1 MRCTLL
7 IARTPGHRLSHR
19 AEDRAVVWKGLVRRV
34 CLGGK
39 EKRRKRA
46 FWGDPPPIQLDCTTA
61 SGNIIGLT
69 PDKSVIGGG
78 GGGVELRVSPNQIDL
93 DGATTPTVSTPFFP
107 KLHHPQNKH
116 NKLHYL
122 TPSMAVTINTAADLQ
137 LYVKTGLFYS

>member
-1 MRCTLL
+1 MRRLL
-7 IARTPGHRLSHR
+7 C
-19 AEDRAVVWKGLVRRV
+19 RRV
-34 CLGGK
+34 QAWIEIAGA
-39 EKRRKRA
+39 RVV
-46 FWGDPPPIQLDCTTA
+46 PPDVSTTRTIELFPPNVC
-61 SGNIIGLT
+61 GVELVLLET
-69 PDKSVIGGG
+69 GGG
-78 GGGVELRVSPNQIDL
+78 TVGCCRCMPDSLDLRVSPNQIDL